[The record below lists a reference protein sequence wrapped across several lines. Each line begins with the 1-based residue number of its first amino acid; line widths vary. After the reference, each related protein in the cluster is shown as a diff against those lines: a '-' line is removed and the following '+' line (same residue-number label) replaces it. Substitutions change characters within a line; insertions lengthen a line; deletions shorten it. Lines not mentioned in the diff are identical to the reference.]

1 MFWVSNYLLLSIKPR
16 SNRLLWIFIDPQA
29 SWLCRKREKMS
40 EIPREI
46 LSVGD
51 LNRAIASS
59 LEERFDTVWVS
70 GEISNF
76 KAYDSGHWYFS
87 LKDEEGQIRCVMF
100 RGRNGQVGFMPQSGD
115 LVEVAAN
122 LGFYVPRGDIQLTVQ
137 SMRRAGMGGLYEAF
151 LKLKAK
157 LAKEG
162 LFDAERKREIP
173 THPRAIGIIT
183 SPQAAAL
190 KDVLST
196 LDRRAPHIPIVI
208 YPTLVQGPDA
218 PAGIISALKAA
229 EKENAVDVILL
240 VRGGGSIE
248 DLWAFNDEKLAYA
261 IAASP
266 IPIVSGVGHETDVTI
281 ADFVA
286 DLRAP
291 TPTGAAE
298 LAAPRRD
305 QMLQELDAIMQAL
318 LQRVSQRVEREAQT
332 LDQLALRLSHALPNP
347 DRMREQISNWQKQ
360 LNQAWL
366 VRVENWKRNQTHY
379 QSQLEMLNPQRTL
392 ERGYAVILSGKG
404 KSREEQVMQAVRN
417 PNELNTE
424 GVFEVRLAE
433 GRADV
438 QFEKVDSQQS
448 S

>member
-1 MFWVSNYLLLSIKPR
+1 
-16 SNRLLWIFIDPQA
+16 
-29 SWLCRKREKMS
+29 MS
-40 EIPREI
+40 EISREI
-46 LSVGD
+46 LTVGD
-51 LNRAIASS
+51 LNRAIAAS

-115 LVEVAAN
+115 LVEVSAS
-122 LGFYVPRGDIQLTVQ
+122 LGMYVPRGDIQLTIQ
-137 SMRRAGMGGLYEAF
+137 TLRRAGMGGLYEAF

-162 LFDAERKREIP
+162 LFDEERKREIP
-173 THPRAIGIIT
+173 THPRSIGIIT

-196 LDRRAPHIPIVI
+196 LARRAPHIPIVI

-218 PAGIISALKAA
+218 PAGIIAALKAA
-229 EKENAVDVILL
+229 EKENTVDIILL

-248 DLWAFNDEKLAYA
+248 DLWAFNDEQLAYA
-261 IAASP
+261 IASSN
-266 IPIVSGVGHETDVTI
+266 IPVVSGVGHETDFTI

-298 LAAPRRD
+298 LAAPRKD
-305 QMLQELDAIMQAL
+305 QLLQELDAMKQAL
-318 LQRVSQRVEREAQT
+318 LQRVNQRIEREAQT

-347 DRMREQISNWQKQ
+347 DRMREQIMSWQLR
-360 LNQAWL
+360 LNQAWS
-366 VRVENWKRNQTHY
+366 VRIENMKRNQSHY
-379 QSQLEMLNPQRTL
+379 QSQLEILNPQRTL
-392 ERGYAVILSGKG
+392 ERGYAVILSKN
-404 KSREEQVMQAVRN
+404 KDQLHAVRN
-417 PNELNTE
+417 PRELNTE
-424 GVFEVRLAE
+424 QGFQVRLAE
-433 GRADV
+433 GQAEV
-438 QFEKVDSQQS
+438 QFLKVMHEP
-448 S
+448 

>member
-1 MFWVSNYLLLSIKPR
+1 
-16 SNRLLWIFIDPQA
+16 
-29 SWLCRKREKMS
+29 MS
-40 EIPREI
+40 EISREV
-46 LSVGD
+46 LTVGD
-51 LNRAIASS
+51 LNRAIAAS
-59 LEERFDTVWVS
+59 LEERFDTVLVS

-87 LKDEEGQIRCVMF
+87 LKDEEGQIKCVMF

-115 LVEVAAN
+115 LVEVSAN
-122 LGFYVPRGDIQLTVQ
+122 LGMYVPRGDIQLTIQ
-137 SMRRAGMGGLYEAF
+137 SLRRAGMGGLYEAF

-173 THPRAIGIIT
+173 SHPRAIGIIT

-196 LDRRAPHIPIVI
+196 LARRAPHIPIVI

-218 PAGIISALKAA
+218 PAGIIAALKAA
-229 EKENAVDVILL
+229 EKEKAVDVILM

-248 DLWAFNDEKLAYA
+248 DLWAFNDEQLAYA
-261 IAASP
+261 IAQSS
-266 IPIVSGVGHETDVTI
+266 IPVVSGVGHETDVTI

-298 LAAPRRD
+298 LAAPRKD
-305 QMLQELDAIMQAL
+305 QMLQELEAIKQAM
-318 LQRVSQRVEREAQT
+318 LQRVRQRVEREAQT

-347 DRMREQISNWQKQ
+347 ERMREQITNWQLRLQ
-360 LNQAWL
+360 QAWT
-366 VRVENWKRNQTHY
+366 VRVDSWKRNQGHF
-379 QSQLEMLNPQRTL
+379 QSQLEMLNLQRTL
-392 ERGYAVILSGKG
+392 ERGYAVVLNVAEGLHAVREPGELTVGPEYEIRLAKG
-404 KSREEQVMQAVRN
+404 KASVT
-417 PNELNTE
+417 LS
-424 GVFEVRLAE
+424 
-433 GRADV
+433 DV
-438 QFEKVDSQQS
+438 KTQK
-448 S
+448 

>member
-1 MFWVSNYLLLSIKPR
+1 
-16 SNRLLWIFIDPQA
+16 
-29 SWLCRKREKMS
+29 MS
-40 EIPREI
+40 EISREMMT
-46 LSVGD
+46 VGD
-51 LNRAIASS
+51 LNRAIAAS
-59 LEERFDTVWVS
+59 LEERFDSVWVS

-115 LVEVAAN
+115 LVEVSAN
-122 LGFYVPRGDIQLTVQ
+122 LGLYVPRGDIQLTIQ
-137 SMRRAGMGGLYEAF
+137 TLRRAGMGGLYEAF

-162 LFDAERKREIP
+162 LFDLERKREIP
-173 THPRAIGIIT
+173 SHPRAIGIVT
-183 SPQAAAL
+183 SLQAAAL

-196 LDRRAPHIPIVI
+196 LARRAPHIPIVI

-218 PAGIISALKAA
+218 PAGIIAALKAA
-229 EKENAVDVILL
+229 EKEHVVEVILL

-261 IAASP
+261 IAQSS

-298 LAAPRRD
+298 LAAPRKD
-305 QMLQELDAIMQAL
+305 QMLQELDAIMQSL
-318 LQRVSQRVEREAQT
+318 LQRIHQRIEREAQT

-347 DRMREQISNWQKQ
+347 DRMREQIANWQQ
-360 LNQAWL
+360 RLSQAWV
-366 VRVENWKRNQTHY
+366 VRMESWNRNQSHY
-379 QSQLEMLNPQRTL
+379 KLQLEMLNPQRTL
-392 ERGYAVILSGKG
+392 ERGYAVILSK
-404 KSREEQVMQAVRN
+404 EELAMHAVRN
-417 PNELNTE
+417 PKELNVE
-424 GVFEVRLAE
+424 QLFQVQLAGGQVE
-433 GRADV
+433 V
-438 QFEKVDSQQS
+438 QFAKIEVH
-448 S
+448 

>member
-1 MFWVSNYLLLSIKPR
+1 
-16 SNRLLWIFIDPQA
+16 
-29 SWLCRKREKMS
+29 MS
-40 EIPREI
+40 EISREI

-51 LNRAIASS
+51 LNRAIAAS
-59 LEERFDTVWVS
+59 LEDRFDTVWVS

-100 RGRNGQVGFMPQSGD
+100 RGRNGQVGFVPKSGD
-115 LVEVAAN
+115 LVEVSAN
-122 LGFYVPRGDIQLTVQ
+122 LGMYVPRGDIQLTIQ
-137 SMRRAGMGGLYEAF
+137 TLRRAGMGGLYEAF

-162 LFDAERKREIP
+162 LFEEDRKREIP
-173 THPRAIGIIT
+173 THPRAIGIVT

-196 LDRRAPHIPIVI
+196 LARRAPHIPVVI

-218 PAGIISALKAA
+218 PAGIISALQAA

-248 DLWAFNDEKLAYA
+248 DLWAFNDEQLAYA
-261 IAASP
+261 IANSS
-266 IPIVSGVGHETDVTI
+266 IPIVSGVGHETDFTI

-318 LQRVSQRVEREAQT
+318 LQRVNQRIEREAQT

-347 DRMREQISNWQKQ
+347 DRMREQITSWQQ
-360 LNQAWL
+360 RLNQAWS
-366 VRVENWKRNQTHY
+366 VRMENWKRNQTHY

-392 ERGYAVILSGKG
+392 ERGYAVILNKDDD
-404 KSREEQVMQAVRN
+404 ELNAVRN
-417 PNELNTE
+417 PSELNPGHTYQ
-424 GVFEVRLAE
+424 VQLAE
-433 GRADV
+433 GQAEVRFIDV
-438 QFEKVDSQQS
+438 KLGS
-448 S
+448 

>member
-1 MFWVSNYLLLSIKPR
+1 
-16 SNRLLWIFIDPQA
+16 
-29 SWLCRKREKMS
+29 MS
-40 EIPREI
+40 EISREI

-59 LEERFDTVWVS
+59 LEERFDTVWVG

-173 THPRAIGIIT
+173 THPRSIGIVT

-196 LDRRAPHIPIVI
+196 LARRAPHIPIVI

-218 PAGIISALKAA
+218 PAGIIAALKAA
-229 EKENAVDVILL
+229 EKEKAVDVILL

-248 DLWAFNDEKLAYA
+248 DLWAFNDEQLACA
-261 IAASP
+261 ITQSP

-318 LQRVSQRVEREAQT
+318 LQRVNQRVEREAQT

-347 DRMREQISNWQKQ
+347 DRMREQIQGWQKR
-360 LNQAWL
+360 LKQAWL
-366 VRVENWKRNQTHY
+366 VRVENWKRDQGSF
-379 QSQLEMLNPQRTL
+379 QSQLEILNPQRTL
-392 ERGYAVILSGKG
+392 ERGYAVILSNSK
-404 KSREEQVMQAVRN
+404 KSKEEQTMHAIRN
-417 PNELNTE
+417 PNELNTDS
-424 GVFEVRLAE
+424 VFQVRLAE
-433 GRADV
+433 GQADV
-438 QFEKVDSQQS
+438 QFAKID
-448 S
+448 

>member
-1 MFWVSNYLLLSIKPR
+1 
-16 SNRLLWIFIDPQA
+16 
-29 SWLCRKREKMS
+29 MS
-40 EIPREI
+40 EISREI

-51 LNRAIASS
+51 LNRAIAAS
-59 LEERFDTVWVS
+59 LEERFYAVLVS

-100 RGRNGQVGFMPQSGD
+100 RGRNSQVGFMPQSGD
-115 LVEVAAN
+115 LVEVSAN
-122 LGFYVPRGDIQLTVQ
+122 LGMYVPRGDIQLTIQ
-137 SMRRAGMGGLYEAF
+137 TLRRAGMGGLYEAF

-162 LFDAERKREIP
+162 LFDLDRKRDIP
-173 THPRAIGIIT
+173 THPRSIGIIT

-196 LDRRAPHIPIVI
+196 LARRAPHIPIVI

-261 IAASP
+261 ISQSP

-305 QMLQELDAIMQAL
+305 QMLQELDAIMQAS
-318 LQRVSQRVEREAQT
+318 LQRVNQRVEREAQT

-347 DRMREQISNWQKQ
+347 DRMREQITSWQQ
-360 LNQAWL
+360 RLTQAWL
-366 VRVENWKRNQTHY
+366 VRVESWKRNQSHY

-392 ERGYAVILSGKG
+392 ERGYAVILTEDKAS
-404 KSREEQVMQAVRN
+404 MQAIRS
-417 PNELNTE
+417 PKELNSE
-424 GVFEVRLAE
+424 GVFQIRLAE
-433 GRADV
+433 GQAQV
-438 QFEKVDSQQS
+438 QFAEVIREP
-448 S
+448 

>member
-1 MFWVSNYLLLSIKPR
+1 
-16 SNRLLWIFIDPQA
+16 
-29 SWLCRKREKMS
+29 MS
-40 EIPREI
+40 EISKEI
-46 LSVGD
+46 LTVGE
-51 LNRAIASS
+51 LNRAIAAS
-59 LEERFDTVWVS
+59 LEQEFDSVWVS

-115 LVEVAAN
+115 LVELRAN
-122 LGFYVPRGDIQLTVQ
+122 LGLYVPRGDIQLTIQ
-137 SMRRAGMGGLYEAF
+137 TLRRAGMGGLYEAF

-162 LFDAERKREIP
+162 LFDLERKREIP
-173 THPRAIGIIT
+173 SHPRSIGIIT

-196 LDRRAPHIPIVI
+196 LARRAPHIPIVI
-208 YPTLVQGPDA
+208 YPTLVQGTDA

-248 DLWAFNDEKLAYA
+248 DLWAFNDEQLAYV
-261 IAASP
+261 IADSS
-266 IPIVSGVGHETDVTI
+266 IPVVSGVGHETDFTI

-291 TPTGAAE
+291 TPTAAAE
-298 LAAPRRD
+298 LAAPRKD

-318 LQRVSQRVEREAQT
+318 LQRINQRIEREAQT

-347 DRMREQISNWQKQ
+347 DRMREQILSWQKRLSQ
-360 LNQAWL
+360 SWV
-366 VRVENWKRNQTHY
+366 VRVDNWRRNQTHH

-392 ERGYAVILSGKG
+392 ERGYAVILSKQGEDTK
-404 KSREEQVMQAVRN
+404 EQTMHAVRN
-417 PNELNTE
+417 PNELNTDQ
-424 GVFEVRLAE
+424 VFQVYLAE
-433 GRADV
+433 GQAEV
-438 QFEKVDSQQS
+438 ELSKVSLGL
-448 S
+448 

>member
-1 MFWVSNYLLLSIKPR
+1 
-16 SNRLLWIFIDPQA
+16 
-29 SWLCRKREKMS
+29 MS
-40 EIPREI
+40 EISREI

-115 LVEVAAN
+115 LVEVSAQ
-122 LGFYVPRGDIQLTVQ
+122 LGMYVPRGDIQLTVQ
-137 SMRRAGMGGLYEAF
+137 TLRRGGMGGLYEAF
-151 LKLKAK
+151 LKLKVK

-162 LFDAERKREIP
+162 LFDEDRKREIP
-173 THPRAIGIIT
+173 THPRAIGIVT

-196 LDRRAPHIPIVI
+196 LARRAPHIPIVI

-218 PAGIISALKAA
+218 PAGIIAALKAA
-229 EKENAVDVILL
+229 EKEQAVDVILL

-261 IAASP
+261 ISESS

-347 DRMREQISNWQKQ
+347 DRMREQITNWQNR
-360 LNQAWL
+360 LHQAWI
-366 VRVENWKRNQTHY
+366 VRTDVWKRNQSHY

-392 ERGYAVILSGKG
+392 ERGYAVILSKQEKG
-404 KSREEQVMQAVRN
+404 MHAVRS
-417 PNELNTE
+417 PKDLNTE
-424 GVFEVRLAE
+424 NVFEVRVAE
-433 GRADV
+433 GQAEV
-438 QFEKVDSQQS
+438 QFAKVKQDA
-448 S
+448 

>member
-1 MFWVSNYLLLSIKPR
+1 
-16 SNRLLWIFIDPQA
+16 
-29 SWLCRKREKMS
+29 MS
-40 EIPREI
+40 EISREI

-51 LNRAIASS
+51 LNRAIAAS
-59 LEERFDTVWVS
+59 LEDRFDTVWVS

-115 LVEVAAN
+115 LVEVSAS
-122 LGFYVPRGDIQLTVQ
+122 LGIYVPRGDIQLTIQ
-137 SMRRAGMGGLYEAF
+137 TLRRAGMGGLYEAF

-157 LAKEG
+157 LTKEG
-162 LFDAERKREIP
+162 LFDEDRKRSIP
-173 THPRAIGIIT
+173 THPRSIGIIT

-196 LDRRAPHIPIVI
+196 LARRAPHIPIVI
-208 YPTLVQGPDA
+208 YPTPVQGLDA
-218 PAGIISALKAA
+218 PAGIIAALKAI

-248 DLWAFNDEKLAYA
+248 DLWAFNDEQLAYA
-261 IAASP
+261 IANSS
-266 IPIVSGVGHETDVTI
+266 IPLVSGVGHETDFTI

-298 LAAPRRD
+298 LAAPRKD
-305 QMLQELDAIMQAL
+305 QLLQELDAIQQAL
-318 LQRVSQRVEREAQT
+318 LQRINRRLEREAQT
-332 LDQLALRLSHALPNP
+332 LDQLALRLGHALPNP
-347 DRMREQISNWQKQ
+347 DRMREQITGWQLR
-360 LNQAWL
+360 LNQAWS
-366 VRVENWKRNQTHY
+366 VRMENWKRNQSHY

-392 ERGYAVILSGKG
+392 ERGYAVILSKDNE
-404 KSREEQVMQAVRN
+404 KPHAVRK
-417 PNELNTE
+417 PSELNTE
-424 GVFEVRLAE
+424 QGYQVQLAE
-433 GRADV
+433 GQAEV
-438 QFEKVDSQQS
+438 TFAEVVSKGL
-448 S
+448 

>member
-1 MFWVSNYLLLSIKPR
+1 
-16 SNRLLWIFIDPQA
+16 
-29 SWLCRKREKMS
+29 MS
-40 EIPREI
+40 EISREI

-76 KAYDSGHWYFS
+76 KAYESGHWYFS

-173 THPRAIGIIT
+173 THPRSIGIVT

-196 LDRRAPHIPIVI
+196 LARRAPHIPIVI

-218 PAGIISALKAA
+218 PAGIIAALKAA
-229 EKENAVDVILL
+229 EKENVVDVILL

-248 DLWAFNDEKLAYA
+248 DLWAFNDEQLAYA
-261 IAASP
+261 IAQSP
-266 IPIVSGVGHETDVTI
+266 IPIVSGVGHETDITI

-305 QMLQELDAIMQAL
+305 QMLQELDAIKQTL
-318 LQRVSQRVEREAQT
+318 LLRVNQRLERDAQT
-332 LDQLALRLSHALPNP
+332 LDQFALRLSHALPNP
-347 DRMREQISNWQKQ
+347 DRMREQIQGWQKR

-366 VRVENWKRNQTHY
+366 VRVENWKRDQCHF

-392 ERGYAVILSGKG
+392 ERGYAVILSNGK
-404 KSREEQVMQAVRN
+404 KSKEEQVMYAVRN

-424 GVFEVRLAE
+424 GVFQVRLADGQVE
-433 GRADV
+433 VEFSRIT
-438 QFEKVDSQQS
+438 EC
-448 S
+448 

>member
-1 MFWVSNYLLLSIKPR
+1 
-16 SNRLLWIFIDPQA
+16 
-29 SWLCRKREKMS
+29 MS
-40 EIPREI
+40 EISREI
-46 LSVGD
+46 LTVGD
-51 LNRAIASS
+51 LNRAIAAS
-59 LEERFDTVWVS
+59 LEERFDSVWVS

-115 LVEVAAN
+115 LVEVSAN
-122 LGFYVPRGDIQLTVQ
+122 LGLYVPRGDIQLTIQ
-137 SMRRAGMGGLYEAF
+137 TLRRAGMGGLYEAF

-173 THPRAIGIIT
+173 THPRSIGIIT

-196 LDRRAPHIPIVI
+196 LARRAPHIPIVI

-218 PAGIISALKAA
+218 PAGIIAALKAA
-229 EKENAVDVILL
+229 EKEKAVDVILL

-261 IAASP
+261 IAQSS

-298 LAAPRRD
+298 LAAPRKD

-318 LQRVSQRVEREAQT
+318 SQRINQRIEREAQT

-347 DRMREQISNWQKQ
+347 DRMREQIVNWQQ
-360 LNQAWL
+360 RLSQAWV
-366 VRVENWKRNQTHY
+366 VRMESWNRNQSHY
-379 QSQLEMLNPQRTL
+379 KSQLEMLNPQRTL
-392 ERGYAVILSGKG
+392 ERGYAVILSK
-404 KSREEQVMQAVRN
+404 EDLAMHAVRN
-417 PNELNTE
+417 PKELNVE
-424 GVFEVRLAE
+424 QLFQVRLAE
-433 GRADV
+433 GQVEV
-438 QFEKVDSQQS
+438 QFAKIEVH
-448 S
+448 

>member
-1 MFWVSNYLLLSIKPR
+1 
-16 SNRLLWIFIDPQA
+16 
-29 SWLCRKREKMS
+29 MS
-40 EIPREI
+40 EISREI
-46 LSVGD
+46 LTVGD
-51 LNRAIASS
+51 LNRAIAAS

-87 LKDEEGQIRCVMF
+87 LKDEEGQIKCVMF
-100 RGRNGQVGFMPQSGD
+100 RGRNGQVDFMPQSGD
-115 LVEVAAN
+115 LVEVSAN
-122 LGFYVPRGDIQLTVQ
+122 LGMYVPRGDIQLTIQ
-137 SMRRAGMGGLYEAF
+137 TLRRAGMGGLYEAF

-162 LFDAERKREIP
+162 LFDADRKKDIP
-173 THPRAIGIIT
+173 SHPRSIGIIT

-196 LDRRAPHIPIVI
+196 LARRAPHIPIVI

-218 PAGIISALKAA
+218 PAGIIAALKAA
-229 EKENAVDVILL
+229 EKENVVDVILM

-248 DLWAFNDEKLAYA
+248 DLWAFNDEQLAYA
-261 IAASP
+261 MAQSP

-298 LAAPRRD
+298 LAAPRKD
-305 QMLQELDAIMQAL
+305 QMLQELEAIKQAM
-318 LQRVSQRVEREAQT
+318 LQRVRQRVEREAQT

-347 DRMREQISNWQKQ
+347 ERMREQITSWQ
-360 LNQAWL
+360 LRLHQAWA
-366 VRVENWKRNQTHY
+366 VRVEAWKRNQGHF
-379 QSQLEMLNPQRTL
+379 QSQLDMLNPQRTL
-392 ERGYAVILSGKG
+392 ERGYAVVLNVSEGLEAVRDPGQLTAGPEYEIRLAKG
-404 KSREEQVMQAVRN
+404 KANVKLS
-417 PNELNTE
+417 
-424 GVFEVRLAE
+424 
-433 GRADV
+433 DV
-438 QFEKVDSQQS
+438 QLLKTEQ
-448 S
+448 

>member
-1 MFWVSNYLLLSIKPR
+1 
-16 SNRLLWIFIDPQA
+16 
-29 SWLCRKREKMS
+29 MS
-40 EIPREI
+40 EISREI
-46 LSVGD
+46 LTVGD
-51 LNRAIASS
+51 LNRAIAAS
-59 LEERFDTVWVS
+59 LEERFDSVWVS

-115 LVEVAAN
+115 LVEVSAN
-122 LGFYVPRGDIQLTVQ
+122 LGLYVPRGDIQLTIQ
-137 SMRRAGMGGLYEAF
+137 TLRRAGMGGLYEAF

-173 THPRAIGIIT
+173 THPRSIGIIT

-196 LDRRAPHIPIVI
+196 LARRAPHIPIVI

-218 PAGIISALKAA
+218 PAGIIAALKAA
-229 EKENAVDVILL
+229 EKEKVVDVILL

-261 IAASP
+261 IAQSSV
-266 IPIVSGVGHETDVTI
+266 PIVSGVGHETDVTI

-298 LAAPRRD
+298 LAAPRKD
-305 QMLQELDAIMQAL
+305 QMLQELDAIKQAL
-318 LQRVSQRVEREAQT
+318 LQRMNQRIEREAQT

-347 DRMREQISNWQKQ
+347 DRMREQIVNWQQ
-360 LNQAWL
+360 RLSQAWV
-366 VRVENWKRNQTHY
+366 VRMESWNRNQSHY
-379 QSQLEMLNPQRTL
+379 KSQLEMLNPQRTL
-392 ERGYAVILSGKG
+392 ERGYSVILSK
-404 KSREEQVMQAVRN
+404 EDLAMHAVRN
-417 PNELNTE
+417 PKELNVE
-424 GVFEVRLAE
+424 QLFQVRLAE
-433 GRADV
+433 GQAEV
-438 QFEKVDSQQS
+438 QFAKIEVH
-448 S
+448 

>member
-1 MFWVSNYLLLSIKPR
+1 
-16 SNRLLWIFIDPQA
+16 
-29 SWLCRKREKMS
+29 MS
-40 EIPREI
+40 EISREV
-46 LSVGD
+46 LTVGD
-51 LNRAIASS
+51 LNRAIAAS
-59 LEERFDTVWVS
+59 LEERFDTVLVS

-87 LKDEEGQIRCVMF
+87 LKDEEGQIKCVMF

-115 LVEVAAN
+115 LVEVSAN
-122 LGFYVPRGDIQLTVQ
+122 LGMYVPRGDIQLTIQ
-137 SMRRAGMGGLYEAF
+137 SLRRAGMGGLYEAF

-162 LFDAERKREIP
+162 LFDVERKREIP
-173 THPRAIGIIT
+173 SHPRSIGIIT

-196 LDRRAPHIPIVI
+196 LARRAPHIPIVI

-229 EKENAVDVILL
+229 EKEKAVDVILL

-248 DLWAFNDEKLAYA
+248 DLWAFNDEQLAHA
-261 IAASP
+261 IAQSS

-298 LAAPRRD
+298 LAAPRKD
-305 QMLQELDAIMQAL
+305 QMLQELEAIKQAM
-318 LQRVSQRVEREAQT
+318 LQRVRQRVEREAQT

-347 DRMREQISNWQKQ
+347 ERMREQITNWQ
-360 LNQAWL
+360 LRLGQAWS
-366 VRVENWKRNQTHY
+366 VRMDSWKRNQVHF

-392 ERGYAVILSGKG
+392 ERGYAVILNVAEGLH
-404 KSREEQVMQAVRN
+404 AVRE
-417 PNELNTE
+417 PGELTVGPE
-424 GVFEVRLAE
+424 YEIRLAKGNANVKLGE
-433 GRADV
+433 V
-438 QFEKVDSQQS
+438 KTQQ
-448 S
+448 

>member
-1 MFWVSNYLLLSIKPR
+1 
-16 SNRLLWIFIDPQA
+16 
-29 SWLCRKREKMS
+29 MS
-40 EIPREI
+40 EISREMMT
-46 LSVGD
+46 VGD
-51 LNRAIASS
+51 LNRAIAAS
-59 LEERFDTVWVS
+59 LEERFDSVWVS

-115 LVEVAAN
+115 LVEVSAN
-122 LGFYVPRGDIQLTVQ
+122 LGLYVPRGDIQLTIQ
-137 SMRRAGMGGLYEAF
+137 TLRRAGMGGLYEAF

-162 LFDAERKREIP
+162 LFDLERKREIP
-173 THPRAIGIIT
+173 SHPRAIGIVT

-196 LDRRAPHIPIVI
+196 LARRAPHIPIVI

-218 PAGIISALKAA
+218 PAGIIAALKAA
-229 EKENAVDVILL
+229 EKEHVVEVILL

-261 IAASP
+261 IAQSS

-298 LAAPRRD
+298 LAAPRKD
-305 QMLQELDAIMQAL
+305 QMLQELDAIMQSL
-318 LQRVSQRVEREAQT
+318 LQRIHQRIEREAQT

-347 DRMREQISNWQKQ
+347 DRMREQIANWQQ
-360 LNQAWL
+360 RLSQAWV
-366 VRVENWKRNQTHY
+366 VRMESWNRNQSHY
-379 QSQLEMLNPQRTL
+379 KLQLEMLNPQRTL
-392 ERGYAVILSGKG
+392 ERGYAVILSK
-404 KSREEQVMQAVRN
+404 EELAMHAVRN
-417 PNELNTE
+417 PKELNVE
-424 GVFEVRLAE
+424 QLFQVRLAE
-433 GRADV
+433 GQVEV
-438 QFEKVDSQQS
+438 QFAKIEVH
-448 S
+448 

>member
-1 MFWVSNYLLLSIKPR
+1 
-16 SNRLLWIFIDPQA
+16 
-29 SWLCRKREKMS
+29 MS
-40 EIPREI
+40 EISREI
-46 LSVGD
+46 LSVSD

-59 LEERFDTVWVS
+59 LEERFDAVWVS

-115 LVEVAAN
+115 LVELAAN
-122 LGFYVPRGDIQLTVQ
+122 VGFYVPRGDIQLTVQ

-162 LFDAERKREIP
+162 LFDAENKRSIP
-173 THPRAIGIIT
+173 THPRAIGIVT
-183 SPQAAAL
+183 SLQAAAL

-196 LDRRAPHIPIVI
+196 LERRAPHIPIVI
-208 YPTLVQGPDA
+208 YPSLVQGPEA
-218 PAGIISALKAA
+218 PAGIINALRNAQ
-229 EKENAVDVILL
+229 EENVVDVILL

-248 DLWAFNDEKLAYA
+248 DLWAFNDEKLAYS
-261 IAASP
+261 IASSS

-305 QMLQELDAIMQAL
+305 QLLQELEIFSQTL
-318 LQRVSQRVEREAQT
+318 TQRVSQRVEREAQT

-347 DRMREQISNWQKQ
+347 DRMREQITACQQ
-360 LNQAWL
+360 RLNQAWL
-366 VRVENWKRNQTHY
+366 VRVDSWKRDQSHY

-392 ERGYAVILSGKG
+392 ERGYAVILSKAE
-404 KSREEQVMQAVRN
+404 KTMHAVRN
-417 PNELNTE
+417 PQELNTRD
-424 GVFEVRLAE
+424 GFEVRLAE
-433 GRADV
+433 GRVDV
-438 QFEKVDSQQS
+438 EFSRIGED
-448 S
+448 

>member
-1 MFWVSNYLLLSIKPR
+1 
-16 SNRLLWIFIDPQA
+16 
-29 SWLCRKREKMS
+29 MS

>member
-1 MFWVSNYLLLSIKPR
+1 
-16 SNRLLWIFIDPQA
+16 
-29 SWLCRKREKMS
+29 MS
-40 EIPREI
+40 EISREV

-59 LEERFDTVWVS
+59 LEAQFDIVLVS

-87 LKDEEGQIRCVMF
+87 LKDDEGQIRCVMF
-100 RGRNGQVGFMPQSGD
+100 RGRNSQVGFMPQSGD
-115 LVEVAAN
+115 LVEVSAS
-122 LGFYVPRGDIQLTVQ
+122 LGMYVPRGDVQLTIQ
-137 SMRRAGMGGLYEAF
+137 GLRKAGMGGLYEAF

-157 LAKEG
+157 LTKEG
-162 LFDAERKREIP
+162 LFDLERKREIP
-173 THPRAIGIIT
+173 SHPRAIGIIT

-196 LDRRAPHIPIVI
+196 LQRRSPHIPIVI

-218 PAGIISALKAA
+218 PAGIISAIQNANQEA
-229 EKENAVDVILL
+229 AVDVILL

-248 DLWAFNDEKLAYA
+248 DLWAFNDEQLAYA
-261 IAASP
+261 IAGSV

-298 LAAPRRD
+298 LSAPRKD
-305 QMLQELDAIMQAL
+305 QLLQELATIEQAL
-318 LQRVSQRVEREAQT
+318 YQRLMQRVEREAQT

-347 DRMREQISNWQKQ
+347 DRMREQITSWQTRLQ
-360 LNQAWL
+360 QAWS
-366 VRVENWKRNQTHY
+366 VQIDNFKRNQNHY
-379 QSQLEMLNPQRTL
+379 QLQLEMLNPQRTL
-392 ERGYAVILSGKG
+392 ERGYAVILNPA
-404 KSREEQVMQAVRN
+404 MQAIRK
-417 PNELNTE
+417 PQDLNTQNQ
-424 GVFEVRLAE
+424 FEVRLAD
-433 GRADV
+433 GS
-438 QFEKVDSQQS
+438 SQVRFKDLNPL
-448 S
+448 

>member
-1 MFWVSNYLLLSIKPR
+1 
-16 SNRLLWIFIDPQA
+16 
-29 SWLCRKREKMS
+29 MS
-40 EIPREI
+40 EISREI

-51 LNRAIASS
+51 LNRAIAAS
-59 LEERFDTVWVS
+59 LEARFDTVWVS

-115 LVEVAAN
+115 LVEVSAS
-122 LGFYVPRGDIQLTVQ
+122 LGMYVPRGDIQLTIQ
-137 SMRRAGMGGLYEAF
+137 TLRRAGMGGLYEAF

-162 LFDAERKREIP
+162 LFDEERKREIP
-173 THPRAIGIIT
+173 FHPRSIGIIT

-196 LDRRAPHIPIVI
+196 LARRAPHIPIVI

-218 PAGIISALKAA
+218 PSGIIAALKAA
-229 EKENAVDVILL
+229 EKENAVDIILL

-248 DLWAFNDEKLAYA
+248 DLWAFNDEQLAYA
-261 IAASP
+261 IAQSP
-266 IPIVSGVGHETDVTI
+266 IPVVSGVGHETDFTI

-298 LAAPRRD
+298 LAAPRKD
-305 QMLQELDAIMQAL
+305 QMLQELEAIKQAL
-318 LQRVSQRVEREAQT
+318 LQRVIQRVEREAQT

-347 DRMREQISNWQKQ
+347 DRMREQITSWQQ
-360 LNQAWL
+360 RLNQAWL
-366 VRVENWKRNQTHY
+366 VRMENWKRNQSHY
-379 QSQLEMLNPQRTL
+379 QLQLEMLNPQRTL
-392 ERGYAVILSGKG
+392 ERGYAVILSKQ
-404 KSREEQVMQAVRN
+404 ENELHAVRK

-424 GVFEVRLAE
+424 NVFQVRLAE
-433 GRADV
+433 GQAEV
-438 QFEKVDSQQS
+438 QFSDVNSK
-448 S
+448 

>member
-1 MFWVSNYLLLSIKPR
+1 
-16 SNRLLWIFIDPQA
+16 
-29 SWLCRKREKMS
+29 MS
-40 EIPREI
+40 EISRQI
-46 LSVGD
+46 LTVGD

-59 LEERFDTVWVS
+59 LEEQFDTVWVS

-115 LVEVAAN
+115 LVEVSAN
-122 LGFYVPRGDIQLTVQ
+122 LGMYVPRGDIQLTIQ
-137 SMRRAGMGGLYEAF
+137 TLRRAGMGGLYEAF

-162 LFDAERKREIP
+162 LFDADRKREIP
-173 THPRAIGIIT
+173 SHPRSIGIIT

-196 LDRRAPHIPIVI
+196 LARRAPHIPIVI

-218 PAGIISALKAA
+218 PAGMISALHAA

-248 DLWAFNDEKLAYA
+248 DLWAFNDEQLAYA
-261 IAASP
+261 IAQSN
-266 IPIVSGVGHETDVTI
+266 IPVVSGVGHETDVTI

-305 QMLQELDAIMQAL
+305 QLLQELDAIQQAML
-318 LQRVSQRVEREAQT
+318 GRVRQRVEREAQT

-347 DRMREQISNWQKQ
+347 DRMREQITSWQQ
-360 LNQAWL
+360 RLQQAWS
-366 VRVENWKRNQTHY
+366 VRVQSWKQNQEHF
-379 QSQLEMLNPQRTL
+379 QAQLEMLNPQRTL
-392 ERGYAVILSGKG
+392 ERGYAVVLNIAHG
-404 KSREEQVMQAVRN
+404 VHAVRD
-417 PNELNTE
+417 PSELRSGPE
-424 GVFEVRLAE
+424 YEIRLAKGTAVVKLE
-433 GRADV
+433 DV
-438 QFEKVDSQQS
+438 KQNP
-448 S
+448 

>member
-1 MFWVSNYLLLSIKPR
+1 
-16 SNRLLWIFIDPQA
+16 
-29 SWLCRKREKMS
+29 MS
-40 EIPREI
+40 ETQDKSREI

-51 LNRAIASS
+51 LNRAIAAS
-59 LEERFDTVWVS
+59 LEDRFSTVWVS

-115 LVEVAAN
+115 LVEVSAN
-122 LGFYVPRGDIQLTVQ
+122 LGMYVPRGDIQLTIQ
-137 SMRRAGMGGLYEAF
+137 TLRRAGMGGLYEAF

-162 LFDAERKREIP
+162 LFDDERKREIP
-173 THPRAIGIIT
+173 THPRSIGIIT

-196 LDRRAPHIPIVI
+196 LARRAPHIPIVI

-248 DLWAFNDEKLAYA
+248 DLWAFNDEQLAYA
-261 IAASP
+261 IAKSP
-266 IPIVSGVGHETDVTI
+266 IPVVSGVGHETDFTI

-298 LAAPRRD
+298 LAAPRKD
-305 QMLQELDAIMQAL
+305 QMLQELEAIMQAL
-318 LQRVSQRVEREAQT
+318 LQRINQRIEREAQT

-347 DRMREQISNWQKQ
+347 DRMREQITGWQQ
-360 LNQAWL
+360 RLNQAWS
-366 VRVENWKRNQTHY
+366 VRMENWKRNQTHY

-392 ERGYAVILSGKG
+392 ERGYAVILSKE
-404 KSREEQVMQAVRN
+404 KDQLHAVRN
-417 PNELNTE
+417 PDELKTKQS
-424 GVFEVRLAE
+424 FQIKLAE
-433 GRADV
+433 GQAEV
-438 QFEKVDSQQS
+438 LFEEILRNRSL
-448 S
+448 

>member
-1 MFWVSNYLLLSIKPR
+1 
-16 SNRLLWIFIDPQA
+16 
-29 SWLCRKREKMS
+29 MS
-40 EIPREI
+40 EISREV

-59 LEERFDTVWVS
+59 LEAQFDTVLVS

-87 LKDEEGQIRCVMF
+87 LKDDEGQIRCVMF
-100 RGRNGQVGFMPQSGD
+100 RGRNSQVGFMPQSGD
-115 LVEVAAN
+115 LVEVSAS
-122 LGFYVPRGDIQLTVQ
+122 LGMYVPRGDVQLTIQ
-137 SMRRAGMGGLYEAF
+137 GLRKAGMGGLYEAF

-157 LAKEG
+157 LTKEG
-162 LFDAERKREIP
+162 LFDLERKREIP
-173 THPRAIGIIT
+173 SHPRAIGIIT

-196 LDRRAPHIPIVI
+196 LQRRSPHIPIVI

-218 PAGIISALKAA
+218 PAGIISAIQNANQEA
-229 EKENAVDVILL
+229 AVDVILL

-248 DLWAFNDEKLAYA
+248 DLWAFNDEQLAYA
-261 IAASP
+261 IAGSV

-298 LAAPRRD
+298 LSAPRKD
-305 QMLQELDAIMQAL
+305 QLLQELATIEQAL
-318 LQRVSQRVEREAQT
+318 YQRLMQRVEREAQT

-347 DRMREQISNWQKQ
+347 DRMREQITSWQTRLQ
-360 LNQAWL
+360 QAWS
-366 VRVENWKRNQTHY
+366 VQIDNFKRNQNHY
-379 QSQLEMLNPQRTL
+379 QLQLEMLNPQRTL
-392 ERGYAVILSGKG
+392 ERGYAVILNPA
-404 KSREEQVMQAVRN
+404 MQAIRK
-417 PNELNTE
+417 PQDLNTQNQ
-424 GVFEVRLAE
+424 FEVRLAD
-433 GRADV
+433 GS
-438 QFEKVDSQQS
+438 SQVRFKDLNPL
-448 S
+448 

>member
-1 MFWVSNYLLLSIKPR
+1 
-16 SNRLLWIFIDPQA
+16 
-29 SWLCRKREKMS
+29 MS
-40 EIPREI
+40 EISREI

-51 LNRAIASS
+51 LNRAIAAS
-59 LEERFDTVWVS
+59 LEERFDSVWVS

-115 LVEVAAN
+115 LVEVSAN
-122 LGFYVPRGDIQLTVQ
+122 LGLYVPRGDIQLTIQ
-137 SMRRAGMGGLYEAF
+137 TLRRAGMGGLYEAF

-173 THPRAIGIIT
+173 THPQSIGIIT

-190 KDVLST
+190 KDVLCT
-196 LDRRAPHIPIVI
+196 LARRAPHIPIVI

-229 EKENAVDVILL
+229 EKEKAVDVILL

-261 IAASP
+261 IAESS

-305 QMLQELDAIMQAL
+305 QMLQELGAIMQAL
-318 LQRVSQRVEREAQT
+318 SQRVNQRIEREAQT

-347 DRMREQISNWQKQ
+347 DRMREQIYGWQQ
-360 LNQAWL
+360 RLNQAWT
-366 VRVENWKRNQTHY
+366 VRVQSWQRNQTHY
-379 QSQLEMLNPQRTL
+379 QAQLEMLNPQRTL
-392 ERGYAVILSGKG
+392 ERGYAVILSKD
-404 KSREEQVMQAVRN
+404 EQKMLAVR
-417 PNELNTE
+417 ESAQLNTE
-424 GVFEVRLAE
+424 AIYQVRLAKGQAE
-433 GRADV
+433 V
-438 QFEKVDSQQS
+438 QLAKVILEPKF
-448 S
+448 

>member
-1 MFWVSNYLLLSIKPR
+1 
-16 SNRLLWIFIDPQA
+16 
-29 SWLCRKREKMS
+29 MS
-40 EIPREI
+40 ESSREI
-46 LSVGD
+46 ISVGD
-51 LNRAIASS
+51 LNRAIAAS
-59 LEERFDTVWVS
+59 LEDRFDTVWVS

-115 LVEVAAN
+115 LVEVSAS
-122 LGFYVPRGDIQLTVQ
+122 LGMYVPRGDIQLTIQ
-137 SMRRAGMGGLYEAF
+137 TLRRAGMGGLYEAF

-162 LFDAERKREIP
+162 LFDEDRKREIP
-173 THPRAIGIIT
+173 THPRSIGIVT

-196 LDRRAPHIPIVI
+196 LARRAPHIPIVI

-218 PAGIISALKAA
+218 PAGIISALQAA

-261 IAASP
+261 IAQSP
-266 IPIVSGVGHETDVTI
+266 IPVVSGVGHETDFTI

-298 LAAPRRD
+298 MAAPRKD
-305 QMLQELDAIMQAL
+305 QLQQELDAIMQAL
-318 LQRVSQRVEREAQT
+318 LQRISQRVEREAQT

-347 DRMREQISNWQKQ
+347 DRMREQITSWQQ
-360 LNQAWL
+360 RLNQAWS
-366 VRVENWKRNQTHY
+366 VRMENWKRNQTHY

-392 ERGYAVILSGKG
+392 ERGYAVILNK
-404 KSREEQVMQAVRN
+404 EDDQLHAVRN
-417 PNELNTE
+417 PTELNMQNTYQ
-424 GVFEVRLAE
+424 VRLAE
-433 GRADV
+433 GQAEV
-438 QFEKVDSQQS
+438 KLSEVK
-448 S
+448 

>member
-1 MFWVSNYLLLSIKPR
+1 
-16 SNRLLWIFIDPQA
+16 
-29 SWLCRKREKMS
+29 MS
-40 EIPREI
+40 EISREV

-59 LEERFDTVWVS
+59 LEAQFDTVLVS

-115 LVEVAAN
+115 LVEVSAS
-122 LGFYVPRGDIQLTVQ
+122 LGMYVPRGDVQLTIQ
-137 SMRRAGMGGLYEAF
+137 SLRKAGMGGLYEAF

-157 LAKEG
+157 LAKAG
-162 LFDAERKREIP
+162 LFDQERKRAIP
-173 THPRAIGIIT
+173 SHPRAIGIIT

-196 LDRRAPHIPIVI
+196 LQRRSPHIPIVI

-218 PAGIISALKAA
+218 PAGIISAIQNANQ
-229 EKENAVDVILL
+229 EVAVDVILL

-248 DLWAFNDEKLAYA
+248 DLWAFNDEQLAYA
-261 IAASP
+261 IVDSA

-298 LAAPRRD
+298 LAAPRKD
-305 QMLQELDAIMQAL
+305 QLLQELEAIEQAL
-318 LQRVSQRVEREAQT
+318 YQRLMQRVEREAQT

-347 DRMREQISNWQKQ
+347 DRMREQITSWQTRLQ
-360 LNQAWL
+360 QAWS
-366 VRVENWKRNQTHY
+366 VQIDNFKRNQNHY
-379 QSQLEMLNPQRTL
+379 QLQLEMLNPQRTL
-392 ERGYAVILSGKG
+392 ERGYAVILNP
-404 KSREEQVMQAVRN
+404 EMQAIRK
-417 PNELNTE
+417 PKDLNTQQP
-424 GVFEVRLAE
+424 FEVRLAE
-433 GRADV
+433 GVAHV
-438 QFEKVDSQQS
+438 QFEKINT
-448 S
+448 

>member
-1 MFWVSNYLLLSIKPR
+1 
-16 SNRLLWIFIDPQA
+16 
-29 SWLCRKREKMS
+29 MS
-40 EIPREI
+40 EISREI

-137 SMRRAGMGGLYEAF
+137 SMRRAGIGGLYEAF

-162 LFDAERKREIP
+162 LFDLENKRPIP
-173 THPRAIGIIT
+173 THPRAIGIVT

-196 LDRRAPHIPIVI
+196 LARRAPHIPVVI

-218 PAGIISALKAA
+218 PAGVISALKSA
-229 EKENAVDVILL
+229 EKENTVDVILL

-248 DLWAFNDEKLAYA
+248 DLWAFNDEKLAYV
-261 IAASP
+261 IAQSP

-318 LQRVSQRVEREAQT
+318 LQRVRQRVEREAQT

-347 DRMREQISNWQKQ
+347 DRMREQISGWQKR

-366 VRVENWKRNQTHY
+366 VRVENWKRDQGHF

-392 ERGYAVILSGKG
+392 ERGYAVILSKDD
-404 KSREEQVMQAVRN
+404 QAMHVVRN
-417 PNELNTE
+417 TNELNTE
-424 GVFEVRLAE
+424 NAFQVRLAE
-433 GRADV
+433 GQVEVEFA
-438 QFEKVDSQQS
+438 KVELLR
-448 S
+448 